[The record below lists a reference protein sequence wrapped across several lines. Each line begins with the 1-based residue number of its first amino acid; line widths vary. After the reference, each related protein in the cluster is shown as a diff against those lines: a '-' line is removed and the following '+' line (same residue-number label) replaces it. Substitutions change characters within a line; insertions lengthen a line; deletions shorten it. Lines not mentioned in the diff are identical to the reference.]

1 MQRTLLRSLP
11 MEDHPEPTES
21 EDELAATER
30 HQEEEAMR
38 GAEHHEPPAVES
50 DEGDDDR

>member
-1 MQRTLLRSLP
+1 

-30 HQEEEAMR
+30 QEDEEAMR
-38 GAEHHEPPAVES
+38 GAEQHDPPDVPDDAD
-50 DEGDDDR
+50 DER